1 MRLSLEEVV
10 RKYRNSRYA
19 AALSASQLPADA
31 EDAVQEALITYY
43 TDSREFKDESQLKYW
58 LIRITVNKAHDL
70 RRRFRGK
77 WDVSWEEYIQSVDFE
92 SPKQRSLVT
101 EVLQLPEK
109 YRTVIHLYYYEGYS
123 TAEIAKIL
131 NITGSSVRMRLA
143 RGRRMLKDVLDEE
156 ETGHDKSGIVQRCF

>member
-1 MRLSLEEVV
+1 MTQKRFLDLMLPMQPRMQLVAERLLG
-10 RKYRNSRYA
+10 
-19 AALSASQLPADA
+19 SATEA

-101 EVLQLPEK
+101 EVLQLFATMSSEEFNNR
-109 YRTVIHLYYYEGYS
+109 YRNVQAS
-123 TAEIAKIL
+123 EIFV
-131 NITGSSVRMRLA
+131 SC
-143 RGRRMLKDVLDEE
+143 DY
-156 ETGHDKSGIVQRCF
+156 C